1 MVYLKVYTLTLKYT
15 DDTSLFSVVGDVDK
29 SAYKLNN
36 NNLIIDLFKV
46 DQLHIYIKTVYIS
59 LQSSDS

>member
-1 MVYLKVYTLTLKYT
+1 MLTLKYT

-36 NNLIIDLFKV
+36 NLIINLFKV